1 MNKRVSSTTDN
12 NRAIMVENKANLREL
27 ESQYVDS
34 VIDNLPK
41 LVEEKK
47 KEITDKLI
55 DYQEN
60 CKIKKYDK
68 KGNEYNVLNTNPLVI
83 QNYFFKSINPISS
96 IEPKYNAEKLGIV
109 WDLYEDMVGLLN
121 LNIGTVIPNL
131 TTFCKV
137 AGITLTTFK
146 AYRNSS
152 DENMRILTE
161 KIDDICFDGNVTL
174 AQMGMVSERSTMF
187 RMKSEQERVEK
198 ERPVVHIHNEGVDL
212 GDIQKRLNEIRGFN
226 KRKSGKEPPIIEVK
240 DGKVIRGYADGEEE

>member
-55 DYQEN
+55 EYQESHKVKN
-60 CKIKKYDK
+60 WTKNGDSYEVPCS
-68 KGNEYNVLNTNPLVI
+68 NPLVI

-109 WDLYEDMVGLLN
+109 WDLYCDMVEILN
-121 LNIGTVIPNL
+121 VKIGMVIPNL

-146 AYRNSS
+146 TYRNSS
-152 DENMRILTE
+152 DECMRILTE

-187 RMKSEQERVEK
+187 RMKSEQERAEK

-212 GDIQKRLNEIRGFN
+212 GDIQKRLNELRGYN
-226 KRKSGKEPPIIEVK
+226 KRKSGKELPIIEVN
-240 DGKVIRGYADGEEE
+240 GEEIKRGQIDG